1 MITGVVLS
9 LWWSKQAR
17 KLQYANTN
25 VDADAD
31 DDDNTADDGGG
42 NGGEHVIK
50 KSIKGLIKSHPW
62 DMQATHPLLFN
73 QLQGQITH

>member
-1 MITGVVLS
+1 MEHDDYNDAEADVNAGT
-9 LWWSKQAR
+9 
-17 KLQYANTN
+17 
-25 VDADAD
+25 DADAD

>member
-1 MITGVVLS
+1 MGHDDYND
-9 LWWSKQAR
+9 ANAD
-17 KLQYANTN
+17 ANT
-25 VDADAD
+25 DADAD
-31 DDDNTADDGGG
+31 DDDMDHTPDDGRG